1 MLREGFPKEDTFE
14 NHGTPGASPPAH
26 KTGLEAGKSSCDPEM
41 ERWLMG
47 VWPGRRGEST
57 HPKRDDGAIREG
69 GQMMGWPTDQP
80 WQEDGE
86 S

>member
-14 NHGTPGASPPAH
+14 NHGAPGASPPAR
-26 KTGLEAGKSSCDPEM
+26 KTVLEAGKGSCDPEV

-47 VWPGRRGEST
+47 AWPGRRGEHT
-57 HPKRDDGAIREG
+57 RDDGAIRGG
-69 GQMMGWPTDQP
+69 GQMVGWPRDQP
-80 WQEDGE
+80 WQEDSE